1 MPIYDSITQTV
12 GRTPLVALPRIG
24 AEAKAR
30 VLVKVEY
37 FNALSSVKDRIGL
50 AMIERAEADGLLG
63 PGALLI
69 EPTSGNTGIALAF
82 VAAAKGYRLIL
93 TMPDNASVERMKL
106 LRHLGAQV
114 ELTPAPLAMM
124 GAVERAR
131 ALQQRH
137 EEAVILQQFEN
148 PANPAAHEATT
159 GPEIWDD
166 TDGKVDVFVAGVG
179 TGGTIS
185 GVSRYLKRMNPALRS
200 VAVEPESSSV
210 LSGRPPGPHPIEG
223 IGAGFVPKN
232 FDASIVDE
240 VLPVRADQA
249 FQMARRLAREEGI
262 LAGISSGANV
272 HTAMTLAAMPEYEG
286 KTIVTIVCSCGE
298 RYLSTPLFK

>member
-50 AMIERAEADGLLG
+50 AMIERAEADGQLG